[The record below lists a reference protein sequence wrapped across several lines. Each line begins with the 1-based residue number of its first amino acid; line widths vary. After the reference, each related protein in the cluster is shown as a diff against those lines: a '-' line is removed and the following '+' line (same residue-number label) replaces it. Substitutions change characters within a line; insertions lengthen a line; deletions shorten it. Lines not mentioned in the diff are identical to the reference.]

1 VTPFRQFRLWLGRAS
16 AAEQVA
22 AAVGATLVV
31 AVVAWLLVPPTSTSG
46 SATVAAGGTG
56 GGAGPTTGAG
66 GGTGASSSAG
76 AGAGGGGSVLGAQGS
91 DSTGGGDATGPGAPA
106 GGSTTPATSAA
117 GGGPVPSGA
126 GAGGCVSPPGG
137 DQGATSSQIK
147 IAVILIQIVGP
158 AANST
163 FGIPSPATQQADV
176 HDVVDSINASGGVAC
191 RKLVPVFF
199 TGDPAD
205 TSNLQQT
212 CVDIIQSQPFFVVDL
227 GAYYTYPQLAVCYPQ
242 AHIGYVNTGGLS
254 LSQQKQFYPYDWG
267 LFLYDNL
274 YKDTI
279 LGLRQH
285 GFFAASSGFKKLG
298 VMYTS
303 CLPDLPKQFMGWLNQ
318 AGVPSSA
325 IVGHDVGCPTSF
337 DSPGDLEEAI
347 LTFKQQGVTNVTFVH
362 DTADFS
368 NFTTIA
374 QQQGLA
380 PKYGIAD
387 EGIVAISYGSQKPNY
402 QNIANALAITTYRY
416 GEERTPGYPPSA
428 GTQRCNAIF
437 AAKGQAPVYQQPIG
451 QGGIVCSL
459 LWMVQGAIDHE
470 PALLRSDVGAGLQ
483 ASKSVDFSFPYGP
496 NDFTGAGTTTA
507 GQFWRVDQFLPGC
520 SCWQVIDRN
529 YHPSAP

>member
-1 VTPFRQFRLWLGRAS
+1 MSPFRQLRSWQGRAS
-16 AAEQVA
+16 VAEQA
-22 AAVGATLVV
+22 SAAVGAVLVV
-31 AVVAWLLVPPTSTSG
+31 AVVAWLLVPPTGTGAPAS
-46 SATVAAGGTG
+46 VAVGGTG
-56 GGAGPTTGAG
+56 AAAGSTGAG
-66 GGTGASSSAG
+66 GSGSSSSSPG
-76 AGAGGGGSVLGAQGS
+76 AGALGTGS
-91 DSTGGGDATGPGAPA
+91 STGGGVGSPA
-106 GGSTTPATSAA
+106 GGGAVPASGSGGAA
-117 GGGPVPSGA
+117 GATGAAPSGGGA
-126 GAGGCVSPPGG
+126 PVAAGTGAGGCVSPPGG
-137 DQGATSSQIK
+137 DQGVTQSQIR
-147 IAVILIQIVGP
+147 IAVILIQLVGP

-163 FGIPSPATQQADV
+163 FGIPPPATQQADV
-176 HDVVDSINASGGVAC
+176 QDVVDSINASGGVAC

-212 CVDIIQSQPFFVVDL
+212 CVNIIQAQPFFVVDL

-254 LSQQKQFYPYDWG
+254 LSQQRQFYPYDWG

-274 YKDTI
+274 YRDTVF
-279 LGLRQH
+279 GLKQR
-285 GFFAASSGFKKLG
+285 GFFSPSSGFRKLG

-303 CLPDLPKQFMGWLNQ
+303 CLPDLPKQFTGWLNQ

-325 IVGHDVGCPTSF
+325 IVGHDVGCPTAF
-337 DSPGDLEEAI
+337 DSPGDLEQAI

-374 QQQGLA
+374 QQQGFT
-380 PKYGIAD
+380 PKYGIGD

-402 QNIANALAITTYRY
+402 QNIANAVAITTYRY
-416 GEERTPGYPPSA
+416 GEERTPGYPPGA

-437 AAKGQAPVYQQPIG
+437 AAKGQPPVYQQPIG

-459 LWMVQGAIDHE
+459 LWMVQGAIQHE
-470 PALLRSDVGAGLQ
+470 PSLLRSNVAAGLQ

-496 NDFTGAGTTTA
+496 NDFSAPGTSTA
-507 GQFWRVDQFLPGC
+507 GQFWRVDQFLPSC
-520 SCWQVIDRN
+520 SCWQVVDRN
-529 YHPSAP
+529 YHPSA

>member
-1 VTPFRQFRLWLGRAS
+1 MTPFRQLRLWLGRAS
-16 AAEQVA
+16 VAEQAA
-22 AAVGATLVV
+22 AAVGAALVV
-31 AVVAWLLVPPTSTSG
+31 AVLAWLLVPPQSG
-46 SATVAAGGTG
+46 TGSSTVAVGGTG
-56 GGAGPTTGAG
+56 GGAGSTAAA
-66 GGTGASSSAG
+66 GTGSSS
-76 AGAGGGGSVLGAQGS
+76 SSSGAQGAS
-91 DSTGGGDATGPGAPA
+91 GPAGAQGGLGATTGGGAGPA
-106 GGSTTPATSAA
+106 GGSGATPGATGAGSPG
-117 GGGPVPSGA
+117 GGGPVASGT
-126 GAGGCVSPPGG
+126 GGGGCVSPPGG
-137 DQGATSSQIK
+137 DQGATQSQIR
-147 IAVILIQIVGP
+147 IAVILIQLVGP

-163 FGIPSPATQQADV
+163 FGIPPPATQQADV
-176 HDVVDSINASGGVAC
+176 QDVVDSINASGGVAC

-212 CVDIIQSQPFFVVDL
+212 CINVIQSQPFFVVDL

-254 LSQQKQFYPYDWG
+254 LSQQRQFYPYDWG

-279 LGLRQH
+279 FGLKQS
-285 GFFAASSGFKKLG
+285 GFFAASSGFKKIG

-303 CLPDLPKQFMGWLNQ
+303 CLPDLPKQFTGWLNQ

-325 IVGHDVGCPTSF
+325 IVGHDVGCPTAF
-337 DSPGDLEEAI
+337 DSPGDLEQAI

-374 QQQGLA
+374 QQQGFS
-380 PKYGIAD
+380 PKYGIGD

-402 QNIANALAITTYRY
+402 QNIANAIAITTYRY

-437 AAKGQAPVYQQPIG
+437 AAKGQPPVYQQPIG

-470 PALLRSDVGAGLQ
+470 PALLRSDVAAGLQ

-496 NDFTGAGTTTA
+496 NDFTAPGTTTA
-507 GQFWRVDQFLPGC
+507 GENWRVDQFLPAC
-520 SCWQVIDRN
+520 SCWQVVDRN
-529 YHPSAP
+529 FHPSA